1 MTGLNPNPPRLAARA
16 GSPAPHRNQ
25 RGALLRSGALLRR
38 TLPLLFLLAGF
49 GAWLHAQETEQEAE
63 AAAAESAQ
71 ASGNEDGAQGVSG
84 GDAGADAD
92 SAGPDADGQADGAGP
107 DDDERTD
114 GAAADGD
121 DDGSS
126 DTGQSPGGTVTLLQ
140 IQGAI
145 GPATADFIT
154 RGIETAEESNASLI
168 VLEMDTPGGLD
179 TAMREIIQG
188 ILASTVPV
196 ATYVWPQGARAASAG
211 TYILYA
217 SHIAAMAPATNLGA
231 ATPVAIGAP
240 APASPAD
247 PADEGEDEAGDD
259 STSGTDEGAS
269 GDDGDGDGA
278 DAADS
283 GDSDTADPGTDES
296 EGAGADDT
304 DDSGTGDTG
313 DNDIGPSDLIPAPAT
328 ATERKAI
335 NDAVAYIRSLA
346 ELRGRN
352 ADWAEDAVRAAE
364 SLSSGDAL
372 EMNVIDLIADDLSDL
387 LQQLDGW
394 ELEMDGRTVELDT
407 TGLIYE
413 RIEPDWRTRLLEVIS
428 NPTVAY
434 MLMLLGIYG
443 LIFEGYNPGAIV
455 PGVVGAISLLLAL
468 FAFQVLPIN
477 YAGLALIAL
486 GVILMVSEF
495 LVPSFGALGMGGIA
509 AFIFGSVILI
519 DSDVPGFAV
528 SLPLIITIAASGAL
542 VLMGIVWFAVRSRD
556 RPVVSGQEEMV
567 GARAEA
573 LEDFDTRGQI
583 RVHGERWA
591 ARTSTPVT
599 TGQALKVVG
608 IDGLT
613 LRVKPRDSA

>member
-1 MTGLNPNPPRLAARA
+1 MAGFSPYHAR
-16 GSPAPHRNQ
+16 PLP
-25 RGALLRSGALLRR
+25 LLRR
-38 TLPLLFLLAGF
+38 GLALLCLLAGF
-49 GAWLHAQETEQEAE
+49 GVWLHAQEAEPEAE
-63 AAAAESAQ
+63 PAATEPVAAEDPA
-71 ASGNEDGAQGVSG
+71 
-84 GDAGADAD
+84 
-92 SAGPDADGQADGAGP
+92 
-107 DDDERTD
+107 
-114 GAAADGD
+114 AAADGD
-121 DDGSS
+121 EGTSDASGNEGVDDADSDQDEGESS
-126 DTGQSPGGTVTLLQ
+126 YAESSAGGTVTLLQ
-140 IQGAI
+140 IPGAI

-154 RGIETAEESNASLI
+154 RGIEMAEESNATLI

-179 TAMREIIQG
+179 TSMREIIQG
-188 ILASTVPV
+188 ILASSVPV
-196 ATYVWPQGARAASAG
+196 ATYVYPQGARAASAG

-231 ATPVAIGAP
+231 ATPVAIGGP
-240 APASPAD
+240 APASPTDTAGEEEEEDDAD
-247 PADEGEDEAGDD
+247 DDTDASDE
-259 STSGTDEGAS
+259 
-269 GDDGDGDGA
+269 
-278 DAADS
+278 DS
-283 GDSDTADPGTDES
+283 GDADD
-296 EGAGADDT
+296 ADT
-304 DDSGTGDTG
+304 DDSAADDADAEDSDADESDTDDADADDTG
-313 DNDIGPSDLIPAPAT
+313 AQPTDLIPAPAT

-352 ADWAEDAVRAAE
+352 ADWGEAAVRAAE
-364 SLSSGDAL
+364 SLSSQDAL
-372 EMNVIDLIADDLSDL
+372 EMNVIDLIANDLSDL
-387 LQQLDGW
+387 LLQLDGW
-394 ELEMDGRTVELDT
+394 EVEIDGQTIELDT

-477 YAGLALIAL
+477 YAGLALIVL

-519 DSDVPGFAV
+519 DSDIPGLSI
-528 SLPLIITIAASGAL
+528 SLPLIMTIAASGAL
-542 VLMGIVWFAVRSRD
+542 VLLGIVWFAVRSRD

-573 LEDFDTRGQI
+573 LHDFDNRGQVW
-583 RVHGERWA
+583 VHGERWSA
-591 ARTSTPVT
+591 KASSPVT
-599 TGQALKVVG
+599 AGQSLEVVRVE
-608 IDGLT
+608 GLT
-613 LRVKPRDSA
+613 LHVKPRNLT

>member
-1 MTGLNPNPPRLAARA
+1 MTRYGTHLARPRSR
-16 GSPAPHRNQ
+16 
-25 RGALLRSGALLRR
+25 LRR
-38 TLPLLFLLAGF
+38 VLPMLFFLAGF
-49 GAWLHAQETEQEAE
+49 GVWLHAQETEPESEAVE
-63 AAAAESAQ
+63 TQPVPAEDSAAA
-71 ASGNEDGAQGVSG
+71 GAGDEGVSDVSG
-84 GDAGADAD
+84 EEA
-92 SAGPDADGQADGAGP
+92 ADGAES
-107 DDDERTD
+107 DED
-114 GAAADGD
+114 ESSDA
-121 DDGSS
+121 GSS
-126 DTGQSPGGTVTLLQ
+126 TGGGTVTLLQ

-154 RGIETAEESNASLI
+154 RSIEMAEESNATLI

-179 TAMREIIQG
+179 TSMREIIQG
-188 ILASTVPV
+188 ILASSVPV

-240 APASPAD
+240 APASPTD
-247 PADEGEDEAGDD
+247 PADEAQGEDEADED
-259 STSGTDEGAS
+259 TDAS
-269 GDDGDGDGA
+269 GDEDEEADGDDADDADAEETAGDDTEDGA
-278 DAADS
+278 
-283 GDSDTADPGTDES
+283 S
-296 EGAGADDT
+296 E
-304 DDSGTGDTG
+304 
-313 DNDIGPSDLIPAPAT
+313 PSDLIPAPAT

-364 SLSSGDAL
+364 SLSSLDAL
-372 EMNVIDLIADDLSDL
+372 EMNVIDLVADDLSDL

-394 ELEMDGRTVELDT
+394 EVEINGRSFELDT

-519 DSDVPGFAV
+519 DSDVPGFSV
-528 SLPLIITIAASGAL
+528 SLPLIISIAASGAL
-542 VLMGIVWFAVRSRD
+542 VLLGIVWFAVRSRD

-567 GARAEA
+567 GAHAEA
-573 LEDFDTRGQI
+573 LHDFDTRGQI
-583 RVHGERWA
+583 WVHGERWT

-599 TGQALKVVG
+599 AGQSLEVVRV
-608 IDGLT
+608 DGLT
-613 LRVKPRDSA
+613 LHVEPKDST

>member
-1 MTGLNPNPPRLAARA
+1 MTGLNPNSPRLTARA
-16 GSPAPHRNQ
+16 GSYVSRRDR
-25 RGALLRSGALLRR
+25 RGAPLRRGALLRR

-63 AAAAESAQ
+63 AAAADSAAAQ

-84 GDAGADAD
+84 GRADAD
-92 SAGPDADGQADGAGP
+92 PVSADPDPDGQTDSDGP
-107 DDDERTD
+107 DDDGQTG

-126 DTGQSPGGTVTLLQ
+126 DAGPSPGGGTVTLLQ

-154 RGIETAEESNASLI
+154 RGIETAEDANAALI

-240 APASPAD
+240 APASPTD
-247 PADEGEDEAGDD
+247 TADEEEGDADD
-259 STSGTDEGAS
+259 SAS
-269 GDDGDGDGA
+269 GGDGDVSDDDGDGDGA

-283 GDSDTADPGTDES
+283 GDSDAGEFGTDEG
-296 EGAGADDT
+296 EGAGDT
-304 DDSGTGDTG
+304 NDSGSGDTE
-313 DNDIGPSDLIPAPAT
+313 DSDIGPSDLIPAPTT

-394 ELEMDGRTVELDT
+394 ELEMDGQTIELDT

-542 VLMGIVWFAVRSRD
+542 VLLGIVWFAVRSRD

-567 GARAEA
+567 GAHAEA
-573 LEDFDTRGQI
+573 LGDFDARGQVW
-583 RVHGERWA
+583 VHGERWSA
-591 ARTSTPVT
+591 KTSTPVT
-599 TGQALKVVG
+599 AGQPLEVVR
-608 IDGLT
+608 IEGLT
-613 LRVKPRDSA
+613 LHVKPRDST

>member
-1 MTGLNPNPPRLAARA
+1 MTRYGTHLARPR
-16 GSPAPHRNQ
+16 SPI
-25 RGALLRSGALLRR
+25 RR
-38 TLPLLFLLAGF
+38 VLPVLFLLTGF
-49 GAWLHAQETEQEAE
+49 GVWLHAQETEPESDAAE
-63 AAAAESAQ
+63 TQPVPAEDSAAAGAGDEGVSDVSGDEPADGAESDEDEDESSAAES
-71 ASGNEDGAQGVSG
+71 S
-84 GDAGADAD
+84 
-92 SAGPDADGQADGAGP
+92 
-107 DDDERTD
+107 
-114 GAAADGD
+114 
-121 DDGSS
+121 
-126 DTGQSPGGTVTLLQ
+126 TGGGTVTLLQ

-154 RGIETAEESNASLI
+154 RGIEMAEESNATLI

-179 TAMREIIQG
+179 TSMREIIQG
-188 ILASTVPV
+188 ILASSVPV

-247 PADEGEDEAGDD
+247 TADDEADEDEANSGEDASDGEEDGGDPD
-259 STSGTDEGAS
+259 DADAE
-269 GDDGDGDGA
+269 DGD
-278 DAADS
+278 
-283 GDSDTADPGTDES
+283 
-296 EGAGADDT
+296 ADDAG
-304 DDSGTGDTG
+304 DAGTGDGEDTG
-313 DNDIGPSDLIPAPAT
+313 AEPPDLIPAPST

-364 SLSSGDAL
+364 SLSSQDAL
-372 EMNVIDLIADDLSDL
+372 EMNVIDLVADDLSDL
-387 LQQLDGW
+387 LQKLDGW
-394 ELEMDGRTVELDT
+394 EVEINGRSFELDT

-519 DSDVPGFAV
+519 DSDIPGFGV

-542 VLMGIVWFAVRSRD
+542 VLLGIVWFAVRSRD

-567 GARAEA
+567 GAHAEA
-573 LEDFDTRGQI
+573 LHDFDTRGQI
-583 RVHGERWA
+583 WVHGERWT

-599 TGQALKVVG
+599 AGQSLQVVRV
-608 IDGLT
+608 DGLT
-613 LRVKPRDSA
+613 LHVKPKDSA

>member
-1 MTGLNPNPPRLAARA
+1 MSRFGPHLAR
-16 GSPAPHRNQ
+16 PTR
-25 RGALLRSGALLRR
+25 LLRR
-38 TLPLLFLLAGF
+38 GLALLCLLAGF
-49 GAWLHAQETEQEAE
+49 GVWLYAQEPEPETGATASESVSTEDSS
-63 AAAAESAQ
+63 AAADSDESVSGTSESEEADDAESVQ
-71 ASGNEDGAQGVSG
+71 
-84 GDAGADAD
+84 
-92 SAGPDADGQADGAGP
+92 
-107 DDDERTD
+107 DDDEASD
-114 GAAADGD
+114 GE
-121 DDGSS
+121 SS
-126 DTGQSPGGTVTLLQ
+126 SGGGTVTLLQ

-154 RGIETAEESNASLI
+154 RSIELAEDSNATLI

-179 TAMREIIQG
+179 TSMREIIQG
-188 ILASTVPV
+188 ILASSVPV
-196 ATYVWPQGARAASAG
+196 ATFVWPQGARAASAG

-217 SHIAAMAPATNLGA
+217 SHVAAMAPATNLGA

-240 APASPAD
+240 APASPTDTAEEEQEE
-247 PADEGEDEAGDD
+247 ADED
-259 STSGTDEGAS
+259 
-269 GDDGDGDGA
+269 A
-278 DAADS
+278 DA
-283 GDSDTADPGTDES
+283 SDE
-296 EGAGADDT
+296 EGEEAEGNDADDADT
-304 DDSGTGDTG
+304 ESDDAAEEVSE
-313 DNDIGPSDLIPAPAT
+313 PSDLIPAPAT

-364 SLSSGDAL
+364 SLSSLDAL
-372 EMNVIDLIADDLSDL
+372 EMNVIDLVADDLSDL

-394 ELEMDGRTVELDT
+394 AVEMNGRTIELDT

-434 MLMLLGIYG
+434 MLMLLGMYG

-519 DSDVPGFAV
+519 DSDVPGFSV
-528 SLPLIITIAASGAL
+528 SLPLIITLAASGAL
-542 VLMGIVWFAVRSRD
+542 VLLGIVWFAVRSRD

-573 LEDFDTRGQI
+573 LHDFDTRGQI
-583 RVHGERWA
+583 WVHGERWA
-591 ARTSTPVT
+591 ARTATPVT
-599 TGQALKVVG
+599 AGQSLEVVRV
-608 IDGLT
+608 DGLT
-613 LRVKPRDSA
+613 LHVRPKHST